1 MSKLKREAHA
11 LYMKP
16 ASGTLSP
23 TYYLLGKGI
32 DDMSVEMNGS
42 FEQTRDVTGDVSV
55 SDTGYSPQISVEPY
69 HADPTDSIYEF
80 LKDIAMNRKSGD
92 DCKVK
97 ILEVLI
103 DKTDAGNK
111 YDAWEEDGKVE
122 ITSYG
127 GDTSG
132 LGINFNLWYDGN
144 RTKGTATIAA
154 KVPTFTAGD
163 TE

>member
-1 MSKLKREAHA
+1 MAKLKREAHA

-16 ASGTLSP
+16 ASGSLS
-23 TYYLLGKGI
+23 TAYYLLGKGI

-42 FEQTRDVTGDVSV
+42 FEQTKDVTGEVSV
-55 SDTGYSPQISVEPY
+55 SDTGYSPQVSVEPY
-69 HADPTDSIYEF
+69 HANPSDSIYDF
-80 LKDIAMNRKSGD
+80 LKDLAMNRKSGD

-103 DKTDAGNK
+103 DKTDSAN
-111 YDAWEEDGKVE
+111 YDAWEEDGMVE

-144 RTKGTATIAA
+144 RTKGTATIAN

-163 TE
+163 SED

>member
-1 MSKLKREAHA
+1 
-11 LYMKP
+11 
-16 ASGTLSP
+16 
-23 TYYLLGKGI
+23 
-32 DDMSVEMNGS
+32 
-42 FEQTRDVTGDVSV
+42 
-55 SDTGYSPQISVEPY
+55 
-69 HADPTDSIYEF
+69 
-80 LKDIAMNRKSGD
+80 MNRKSGD

-103 DKTDAGNK
+103 DKTDAGSG

-144 RTKGTATIAA
+144 RTKGTATISA
-154 KVPTFTAGD
+154 KVPTFTAG
-163 TE
+163 